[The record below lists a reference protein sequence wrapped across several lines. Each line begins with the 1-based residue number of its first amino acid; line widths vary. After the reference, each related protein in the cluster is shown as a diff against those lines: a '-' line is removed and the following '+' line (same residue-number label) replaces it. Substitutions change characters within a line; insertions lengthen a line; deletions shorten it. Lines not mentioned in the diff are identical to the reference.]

1 MDEEIAVAGG
11 KPVLAEIK
19 SIEKTEEK
27 EAAGV
32 KSRSF
37 GLLAAFGIL
46 LLFHFGPT
54 FPGLKQ
60 PTQSVLGVFLWFIV
74 IMISDALPGAIV
86 GITSPLL
93 LVLFAKMKV
102 PQAFNAFNTD
112 IFFLAAG
119 AFIIAAVMMGTPL
132 GKRITLTVA
141 SIMKSN
147 RVTRVMLGLSLAE
160 LATHPVI
167 PVVNE
172 TALFLPICKGMGSLM
187 EGKESRPE
195 VKRINT
201 AVLYFIAGILPL
213 FIGPLFLT
221 SHFPNLILVGYLKDA
236 QHLDIS
242 WGRWFWINVPLWGLL
257 PIAYLYV
264 AWYFRLGGLVIPGAE
279 TGIANMRAELG
290 KMTWPE
296 KWALICIFIGMF
308 LWITG
313 WIQPGMAA
321 LVVSFLLFVPW
332 GGIEFKKIHQHIL
345 WDVLILLGGAISL
358 GTALY
363 KSGAVSWLS
372 GIIVEPIR
380 SLHLPVVVI
389 FIILAFGLHIARAGI
404 VSAVAAG
411 AAFVPLV
418 AGLATALGY
427 NVLPFSVVIINC
439 LSYAFFLPFSITA
452 FLIAWSA
459 SGTSSWEAIKFG
471 APLSIIANLYVIL
484 VQPVWLS
491 LIGYP
496 LR

>member
-1 MDEEIAVAGG
+1 MDEDLAAARER
-11 KPVLAEIK
+11 PVLEKMPAT
-19 SIEKTEEK
+19 EKTAEK
-27 EAAGV
+27 EAV
-32 KSRSF
+32 QLKSKIF
-37 GLLAAFGIL
+37 GLVLAFSIL
-46 LLFHFGPT
+46 LLFYFAPT

-60 PTQSVLGVFLWFIV
+60 QTQSVLGIFLWFIV
-74 IMISDALPGAIV
+74 IMISDALPNAIV
-86 GITSPLL
+86 GLTSPLL
-93 LVLFAKMKV
+93 LVLFAKMKI

-132 GKRITLTVA
+132 GKRITLSVA
-141 SIMKSN
+141 SVMKSN
-147 RVTRVMLGLSLAE
+147 RVMRVILGLSLAE

-172 TALFLPICKGMGSLM
+172 TALFLPICKGMGAM
-187 EGKESRPE
+187 MAGQGARPE
-195 VKRINT
+195 IKRINT

-221 SHFPNLILVGYLKDA
+221 SHFPNLILVGYLKDTL
-236 QHLDIS
+236 HIDIS
-242 WGRWFWINVPLWGLL
+242 WGRWLWLNVPLWGLL

-264 AWYFRLGGLVIPGAE
+264 AWWFRLQGLVIPGAE
-279 TGIANMRAELG
+279 KGIVDMKAELG
-290 KMTWPE
+290 AITWPE
-296 KWALICIFIGMF
+296 KWALICILIGMF

-321 LVVSFLLFVPW
+321 LVVSFLLFVPG
-332 GGIEFKKIHQHIL
+332 GGIEFKIISRHIL

-363 KSGAVSWLS
+363 ESGAVSWLS
-372 GIIVEPIR
+372 AIIVEPIK
-380 SLHLPVVVI
+380 SLHLPVVI
-389 FIILAFGLHIARAGI
+389 LFLILAFGLHIARAGI

-411 AAFVPLV
+411 AVFVPLV
-418 AGLATALGY
+418 AGLAAALGY
-427 NVLPFSVVIINC
+427 NVLPFSLVIINC
-439 LSYAFFLPFSITA
+439 LSYAFFLPISITA

-471 APLSIIANLYVIL
+471 APLSIIANIYVIL
-484 VQPVWLS
+484 VQPAWLS

>member
-1 MDEEIAVAGG
+1 MDKEIAVALG
-11 KPVLAEIK
+11 KPVSEERQA
-19 SIEKTEEK
+19 IENTAGK
-27 EAAGV
+27 ETVWV
-32 KSRSF
+32 KLKIF
-37 GLLAAFGIL
+37 GLIFAFAIL
-46 LLFHFGPT
+46 LLFYYGPT

-74 IMISDALPGAIV
+74 VMISDALPNAIV

-93 LVLFAKMKV
+93 LVLFAKMPI

-119 AFIIAAVMMGTPL
+119 AFIIAAIMMGTPL
-132 GKRITLTVA
+132 GKRITLAIA
-141 SIMKSN
+141 SIMKSS
-147 RVTRVMLGLSLAE
+147 RVLRVMLGLSLAE

-187 EGKESRPE
+187 EGKGSGPE
-195 VKRINT
+195 IKRINT

-221 SHFPNLILVGYLKDA
+221 SHFPNLILVAYLKET
-236 QHLDIS
+236 QHLNIS
-242 WGRWFWINVPLWGLL
+242 WGQWLWLNVPLWGLL
-257 PIAYLYV
+257 PIAYFYV
-264 AWYFRLGGLVIPGAE
+264 AWYFRLQGLVIPGAE
-279 TGIANMRAELG
+279 KGIANMREELG
-290 KMTWPE
+290 KITWPE
-296 KWALICIFIGMF
+296 IWALICILLGMI

-313 WIQPGMAA
+313 WIPPGMAA
-321 LVVSFLLFVPW
+321 LVVAFLLFVPW
-332 GGIEFKKIHQHIL
+332 GGIEFKTISKHIL

-363 KSGAVSWLS
+363 NSGCVTWLS
-372 GIIVEPIR
+372 DIIVEPIK
-380 SLHLPVVVI
+380 SLHLPVLI
-389 FIILAFGLHIARAGI
+389 ILLILAFGLHIARAGI

-418 AGLATALGY
+418 AGLARALDY
-427 NVLPFSVVIINC
+427 NVLPFSLVIINC
-439 LSYAFFLPFSITA
+439 LSYAFFLPISITA

-471 APLSIIANLYVIL
+471 APLSIIANIYVIL
-484 VQPVWLS
+484 VQPAWLG